1 MDKLTDN
8 KNVIGGGVEWYQ
20 DKIIDAIKQ
29 IDNKI
34 FLNRILISLTEY
46 IKETKPE

>member
-1 MDKLTDN
+1 MDKPTNN
-8 KNVIGGGVEWYQ
+8 KNVVGGGAEWYQ
-20 DKIIDAIKQ
+20 KKIADAVQQ
-29 IDNKI
+29 IDNKV